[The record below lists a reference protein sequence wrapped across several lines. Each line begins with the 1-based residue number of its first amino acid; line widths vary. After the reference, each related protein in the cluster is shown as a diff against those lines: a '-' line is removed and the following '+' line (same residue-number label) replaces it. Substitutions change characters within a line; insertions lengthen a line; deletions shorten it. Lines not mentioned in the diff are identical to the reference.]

1 MAQKAHSSTQKFT
14 EIADIVDNIVVFE
27 GGYAST
33 VIEITATNFA
43 LLSRQ
48 EQDAKIY
55 GYAALLNAL
64 SFPIQILVRNK
75 RVDITSYLKALDEA
89 YRSTKNDLLKQQIT
103 LYKDFV
109 NQLVTVNVI
118 LNKNFYIVISYS
130 SMESGLGAVSG
141 TNANFIALAK
151 KTLQSKADTLRAQ
164 ITQIAANV
172 RILEKDDLIRL
183 FYDIYNGE
191 IINPSTVT
199 DDVRST
205 IVTTK

>member
-1 MAQKAHSSTQKFT
+1 MAQKARSSTQKFT